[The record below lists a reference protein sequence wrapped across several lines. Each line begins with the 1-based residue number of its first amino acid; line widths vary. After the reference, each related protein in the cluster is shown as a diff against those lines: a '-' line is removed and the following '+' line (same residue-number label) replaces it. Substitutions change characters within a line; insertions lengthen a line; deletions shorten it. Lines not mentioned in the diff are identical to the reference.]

1 MAEALPESKPRNG
14 TDTGDHAPGKRS
26 APCAA
31 VVHQDYLRLLGER
44 VKATRARR
52 GMTRKILAR
61 DSGVSERYLAQ
72 LESGRGNISI
82 ALLRQVA
89 AAMSL
94 PLSDLVRD
102 GEDRPIDLALLIQR
116 LERLASDD
124 LAEANRLLAERFG
137 ASSDLYRSSRVA
149 LIGLRGAG
157 KTTLGRA
164 LAQALGAPFIEM
176 AKEIERTSGMSLDE
190 IFDLS
195 GQSGYRRYERRA
207 LEAALEGQEAFV
219 VATGGSIVSE
229 AQTYELLLENCFTV
243 WLRASPEDHMARVV
257 AQGDMRPIAGNRE
270 AMDDLRRMLKERD
283 ALYGRADAILDT
295 SGKAEDVALADLV
308 ALVRQNSAETGAI
321 AAQ

>member
-1 MAEALPESKPRNG
+1 MPDALPESKPRNSTAENSG
-14 TDTGDHAPGKRS
+14 TGRKR

-89 AAMSL
+89 TAMSL
-94 PLSDLVRD
+94 PLADLVWD
-102 GEDRPIDLALLIQR
+102 GEDRPIELGLLIQR
-116 LERLASDD
+116 LERLAPED
-124 LAEANRLLAERFG
+124 LAEASRMLAERFG
-137 ASSDLYRSSRVA
+137 ASSELYRSSRVA

-164 LAQALGAPFIEM
+164 LSQALGAPFIEM
-176 AKEIERTSGMSLDE
+176 AKEIETTSGMSLDK

-195 GQSGYRRYERRA
+195 GQAGYRRYERRA
-207 LEAALEGQEAFV
+207 LEAALDTKETFV
-219 VATGGSIVSE
+219 VATGGSMVSE
-229 AQTYELLLENCFTV
+229 AETYELLLENCFTV
-243 WLRASPEDHMARVV
+243 WLRTSPEEHMARVV

-270 AMDDLRRMLKERD
+270 AMEDLRRMLKERD

-295 SGKAEDVALADLV
+295 SGKTEGASLADLV
-308 ALVRQNSAETGAI
+308 DLVHQNSAETAVI